1 MLRTF
6 ARRILRNVRESKPSP
21 APGEK
26 PRDTPT
32 SSTDLKKL
40 NRDVRVLTSELQE
53 LRREVRT
60 RLLQYNHQL
69 GRITKVVDPKLDGA
83 GGDKLSGRAVPQDAA
98 DEHSLHWGVIGEAH
112 PDPDGR
118 EWLQLD
124 QCPACGHGERTIVN
138 PWNKFILTAKA
149 PDDTSANYDYAL
161 CHACG
166 VLFAARRPIGARF
179 HFLLEHFGEVTAK
192 RGGGAEIANR
202 VLNPYP
208 LDDADRAELLRLAEP
223 GIYVSDH
230 LGLRNKDYL
239 LPLLRDRL
247 ASSYHVDILGAL
259 LQPRG
264 ARVLEVRSRSGAIL
278 DGLRRAWDARVY
290 AMPIWESQQFIL
302 REILKIDTSE
312 LIDFERFAV
321 PFECPFDLII
331 CNHMLTHSVAPAA
344 FLAEIRRCLAPGGHI
359 YLHSEPDD
367 VEFLDGNQSMFATLN
382 PLHMQTFDQRSLMR
396 ALRANGFE
404 TVFIKSRDLHHLVLA
419 KDVGTPG
426 TISPMT
432 ALERQERLDRYHAAF
447 HRAILAVDESVRPR
461 VSTHW
466 ASAVEH
472 AVASGVAQYDE
483 RGQLRL
489 VSRSD

>member
-1 MLRTF
+1 M
-6 ARRILRNVRESKPSP
+6 
-21 APGEK
+21 
-26 PRDTPT
+26 
-32 SSTDLKKL
+32 
-40 NRDVRVLTSELQE
+40 
-53 LRREVRT
+53 
-60 RLLQYNHQL
+60 
-69 GRITKVVDPKLDGA
+69 
-83 GGDKLSGRAVPQDAA
+83 
-98 DEHSLHWGVIGEAH
+98 
-112 PDPDGR
+112 
-118 EWLQLD
+118 
-124 QCPACGHGERTIVN
+124 
-138 PWNKFILTAKA
+138 
-149 PDDTSANYDYAL
+149 
-161 CHACG
+161 
-166 VLFAARRPIGARF
+166 
-179 HFLLEHFGEVTAK
+179 FGEVTAK

-432 ALERQERLDRYHAAF
+432 ALERQDRLDRYHAAF